1 MGIGWRIDNFKRILH
16 HVTRLAIEAA
26 MRMHMNVRERE
37 RERERNQMKKWI
49 LQDTATLDT
58 DGESHTHIDWLCL
71 DQLINFPFAR
81 LLACF
86 ACVQEREMD

>member
-37 RERERNQMKKWI
+37 RERER
-49 LQDTATLDT
+49 
-58 DGESHTHIDWLCL
+58 
-71 DQLINFPFAR
+71 
-81 LLACF
+81 
-86 ACVQEREMD
+86 ERGIK